1 MVNNENFYVNRLF
14 NVYSEKFT
22 GLSYA
27 GNVYDTGF
35 LCPTLLTFPGG
46 GVPMIV
52 LIGDCGNEYDTKCG
66 LH

>member
-27 GNVYDTGF
+27 GNVYDTKF

-46 GVPMIV
+46 GVPMI
-52 LIGDCGNEYDTKCG
+52 LIDGSYNE
-66 LH
+66 